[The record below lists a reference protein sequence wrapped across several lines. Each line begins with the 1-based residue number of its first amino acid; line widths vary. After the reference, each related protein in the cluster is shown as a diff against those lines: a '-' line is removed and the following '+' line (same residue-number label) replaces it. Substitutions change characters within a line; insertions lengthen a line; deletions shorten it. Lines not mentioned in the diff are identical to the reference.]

1 MQHPP
6 RSIRKRPPKHRPPTP
21 RPPTPRAPTPRA
33 PMRPGAAPRHPTKT
47 AQPEPTSPHRP
58 RCVVAIPIPGGSCG
72 RDRSLRSPRKQRPM
86 TPLHRIIRWLLP
98 TTRKTPG
105 SFFPRTSPRKSNRRN
120 QPRRLRPPS
129 EQSRWVKAV
138 VSDHSMARHVH
149 AAVFATKP
157 RLTSAPDA
165 DLILPSLLERPRRH
179 SRPPRRA
186 TQPSAHLSAQTG
198 RSSVSSL
205 C

>member
-6 RSIRKRPPKHRPPTP
+6 RAIRKQPPKHRPPKHRPPTP
-21 RPPTPRAPTPRA
+21 RA
-33 PMRPGAAPRHPTKT
+33 PMRPETVPKHRTQT
-47 AQPEPTSPHRP
+47 AQPEPTNPLRP
-58 RCVVAIPIPGGSCG
+58 RCVVAIPIHGGSCG
-72 RDRSLRSPRKQRPM
+72 RDRSLRSPTNQRPM
-86 TPLHRIIRWLLP
+86 TPLPRIMRWLLP
-98 TTRKTPG
+98 TTRKAPG
-105 SFFPRTSPRKSNRRN
+105 SFFPRTFPRKSNRRN

-138 VSDHSMARHVH
+138 VSDRSMARHVH

-157 RLTSAPDA
+157 RPTSAPDA
-165 DLILPSLLERPRRH
+165 DLILPSLPERPRQH
-179 SRPPRRA
+179 NRPPRRA

-205 C
+205 S